1 MAFRGPSDLLPTFL
15 VPGGPS
21 TLALDGD
28 RWTGGRGSSGS
39 RSTGEGLLFSAVEA
53 SAPHQ
58 QLPPRLLPPPPI
70 RHENEEFLFVSG
82 NSPDAKF
89 FPGMIDWS

>member
-58 QLPPRLLPPPPI
+58 QLLPRLLPPPSGM
-70 RHENEEFLFVSG
+70 RMKSSFLRQVTHLMQ
-82 NSPDAKF
+82 SPF
-89 FPGMIDWS
+89 LG